1 MHMLDKVKNLR
12 SVSSHLKNLETVE
25 QNKPKA
31 NRKNEMIKMGTE
43 ISEIM
48 SKNHF
53 KKPMN

>member
-1 MHMLDKVKNLR
+1 MLDKVKNLR